1 MKSILYLYSS
11 VFLYKS
17 SNMLGQYYFKI
28 VNTVNSQTYEYSID
42 GLVSDFFKEM
52 KQNIIRDF
60 KNEYGEPLFKYETD
74 FELVR
79 SSQRYMVERAE
90 DGPAIDFAN
99 LTGIVYRNYKKNE
112 SFYIRPITNSSICL
126 EPATSI
132 LTECIA
138 CTACTEPPPQH
149 ECNICYTRQNLQTF
163 YNCGHLFCKPCFQ
176 QCISSSIT
184 TCAVCRTDQLSS

>member
-1 MKSILYLYSS
+1 MISILYLYSS

-17 SNMLGQYYFKI
+17 LTMSGQYYFKI
-28 VNTVNSQTYEYSID
+28 VETVNSQTYEYPIN
-42 GLVSDFFKEM
+42 GLVSDFFNEM

-79 SSQRYMVERAE
+79 SSQQYMIERAE

-99 LTGIVYRNYKKNE
+99 LTGIVYKNYKKNE
-112 SFYIRPITNSSICL
+112 SFYIRPITNSSICI

-132 LTECIA
+132 L
-138 CTACTEPPPQH
+138 TACTEPPPQH
-149 ECNICYTRQNLQTF
+149 ECNICYTQQNLQTF
-163 YNCGHLFCKPCFQ
+163 YNCGHLFCKQCFQ
-176 QCISSSIT
+176 HCNSTSIT